1 MLTMTN
7 SVLTKVKDEYCQAL
21 VERMSTKEM
30 RAYLFQI
37 FSNDVTYDSM
47 EEMRVKIINIFDEEF
62 YETLLADI
70 SKELDRSSS
79 KKTRLKIVD

>member
-47 EEMRVKIINIFDEEF
+47 EEMRQKIIHIFDEEF
-62 YETLLADI
+62 YETLLTDI
-70 SKELDRSSS
+70 SKELDRP
-79 KKTRLKIVD
+79 KLKAVK

>member
-37 FSNDVTYDSM
+37 FSNDVTYDNM
-47 EEMRVKIINIFDEEF
+47 EEMRQKIINIFDEEF
-62 YETLLADI
+62 YETLLTDI
-70 SKELDRSSS
+70 SKELDRP
-79 KKTRLKIVD
+79 KLKAVK

>member
-1 MLTMTN
+1 MTN

-21 VERMSTKEM
+21 VERMSAKEM

-47 EEMRVKIINIFDEEF
+47 DEMRKKIIHVFDEKFFES
-62 YETLLADI
+62 LLADI
-70 SKELDRSSS
+70 SKELDRSSD
-79 KKTRLKIVD
+79 KKARLSVVD